1 MCRRLLQPALGAQ
14 QSLPCASSRIGE
26 ARSGLM
32 LRPHILPPFE
42 TDGALCAA
50 CLRPRDSRARP
61 DDLTG
66 YKTIQIALRYSQIC
80 QKWTAR
86 LRRAW
91 TETRVIGITPRI
103 GNAILVVAHYFL
115 RIGRGAGP

>member
-1 MCRRLLQPALGAQ
+1 
-14 QSLPCASSRIGE
+14 
-26 ARSGLM
+26 M
-32 LRPHILPPFE
+32 LRPHILPPVRL
-42 TDGALCAA
+42 TGALCSA
-50 CLRPRDSRARP
+50 CLRPRDSHARP
-61 DDLTG
+61 DDLIG

-91 TETRVIGITPRI
+91 TETRVIGIKPRI
-103 GNAILVVAHYFL
+103 GGATLVVAHYFL